1 VYRTLVAGCVLW
13 LFGCGKDPHNFRI
26 TAQNRD
32 TFMDEIKDMKG
43 LTVDEARLLVAY
55 NIRRGVGKA
64 FGTSSED
71 PVGKTVGELLVE
83 LKKQGGYEGTEAERE
98 KRLAD
103 EAKVRAEAQAAELR
117 KSIDLTVLEKG
128 FRRSD
133 TNGGPGNQITI
144 KCTYQNSSAK
154 DIRAFRGKIQ
164 FADLFGT
171 EIYTTV
177 LTISD
182 PVTKLRWELNPAAK
196 TAHKANALLAYD
208 ANNGT
213 TRMFSG
219 GWGLPLQVT
228 LSLAVKPAALTG
240 VMEGTTE
247 NLAQQ
252 TINGVT
258 AQGFRNTMTIP
269 KGQIGNNR
277 DIKIMNE
284 RWFSDDLQILVK
296 SVSLDPRFG
305 DSTYQVTR
313 VAQGAPDPALF
324 QIPSDYT
331 VMDLQRPTLKRQ

>member
-1 VYRTLVAGCVLW
+1 
-13 LFGCGKDPHNFRI
+13 
-26 TAQNRD
+26 
-32 TFMDEIKDMKG
+32 MDEIKDMKG

-182 PVTKLRWELNPAAK
+182 PVTAGQKGNWE
-196 TAHKANALLAYD
+196 
-208 ANNGT
+208 
-213 TRMFSG
+213 
-219 GWGLPLQVT
+219 
-228 LSLAVKPAALTG
+228 G
-240 VMEGTTE
+240 VIEYNQFLGPDRQ
-247 NLAQQ
+247 L
-252 TINGVT
+252 
-258 AQGFRNTMTIP
+258 RNTELKDMKVTWIP
-269 KGQIGNNR
+269 ESVIFADGSQIGGG
-277 DIKIMNE
+277 
-284 RWFSDDLQILVK
+284 Q
-296 SVSLDPRFG
+296 
-305 DSTYQVTR
+305 
-313 VAQGAPDPALF
+313 
-324 QIPSDYT
+324 
-331 VMDLQRPTLKRQ
+331 